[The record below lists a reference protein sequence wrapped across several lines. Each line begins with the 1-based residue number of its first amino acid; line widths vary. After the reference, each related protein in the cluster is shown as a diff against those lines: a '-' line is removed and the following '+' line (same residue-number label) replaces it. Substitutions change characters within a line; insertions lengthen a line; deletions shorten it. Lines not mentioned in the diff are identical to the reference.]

1 MPMAVNGFDVAP
13 SHATTSIWRPLTS
26 LPLTPFTCQN
36 LHTLNPR
43 PRCRTFKHFCR
54 PSSSAVAHTSPPL
67 SGDLDRYLRCSMPQ
81 NSPLRVAVLVNGGVD
96 SSVAL
101 RLLHAASHSCTAFY
115 LKIWFQSSM
124 RSNKALRIAEFISNY
139 GMRIMC
145 LDACMKEEVFIY
157 PWIRILSS
165 LLWSCYEERKA

>member
-1 MPMAVNGFDVAP
+1 MAINGFDVAP
-13 SHATTSIWRPLTS
+13 SHATNSIWRPMTS

-54 PSSSAVAHTSPPL
+54 PSSSVVAHTSPPL
-67 SGDLDRYLRCSMPQ
+67 SSDLDCYLRCSMPQ
-81 NSPLRVAVLVNGGVD
+81 NSPLGVAVLVNGGVD

-115 LKIWFQSSM
+115 LKIWFQGE
-124 RSNKALRIAEFISNY
+124 ALFQTHQNLEHLE
-139 GMRIMC
+139 MM
-145 LDACMKEEVFIY
+145 
-157 PWIRILSS
+157 
-165 LLWSCYEERKA
+165 ERV